1 MSIVKSLR
9 NIISSQEEHKIDAWL
24 QDYNDN
30 SEVLNEIIT
39 EEADFS
45 FLKDYQQF
53 DTPAA
58 WNSIESQIQ
67 EDTKPVTK
75 QFSLILKVAAV
86 GAVLLFS
93 LFAIKPMLTGDA
105 ISGMETMAYADKGQ
119 LNLPDGSLL
128 LVDKG
133 SSVEYNKD
141 AFNDNRMLAFEGRAY
156 FDIAKSKE
164 GKNFVIE
171 SEDLTVEILGTEF
184 EINTIADQPSV
195 IVTEGKVK
203 VTTATESMI
212 LVANESVHIENGKIV
227 KDTHSS
233 PNIKSWFTGEI
244 AFESVTMD
252 KVIEDLE
259 NHFNK
264 PIVTNDVD
272 LSCTWRAKFT
282 NDSLEEVL
290 NELSETRGAAYTIT
304 DKEITISN
312 ISCN

>member
-1 MSIVKSLR
+1 MSIVKSLK
-9 NIISSQEEHKIDAWL
+9 NILSSQEEHKIDAWL
-24 QDYNDN
+24 QDYTSN
-30 SEVLNEIIT
+30 SEVLNEMIT

-45 FLKDYQQF
+45 FLQDYEQF
-53 DTPAA
+53 DTPSA
-58 WNSIESQIQ
+58 WSNIESQIKD
-67 EDTKPVTK
+67 DTKPKAK
-75 QFSLILKVAAV
+75 QFSLLLKVAAV

-93 LFAIKPMLTGDA
+93 LVAIQPMLTGDS
-105 ISGMETMAYADKGQ
+105 ISGMEHMAYENKGQ

-133 SSVEYNKD
+133 SSVVYNKD
-141 AFNDNRMLAFEGRAY
+141 AFNESRLLAFEGRAY
-156 FDIAKSKE
+156 FDIAKSEE
-164 GKNFVIE
+164 GKNFIIE
-171 SEDLTVEILGTEF
+171 SDELTVEILGTEF
-184 EINTIADQPSV
+184 EINTLAKQPSV

-203 VTTATESMI
+203 VTTSTESMI

-233 PNIKSWFTGEI
+233 PNIKSWFTGEL

-252 KVIEDLE
+252 KVLEDLQ

-264 PIVTNDVD
+264 QIVTEDVD
-272 LSCTWRAKFT
+272 LSCTWRAKFN

-290 NELSETRGAAYTIT
+290 NELSETRGASYTIT
-304 DKEITISN
+304 DTKVTISD

>member
-1 MSIVKSLR
+1 MSIVKSLK

-24 QDYNDN
+24 EDYNAN
-30 SEVLNEIIT
+30 SEVLNEMIT
-39 EEADFS
+39 EEADLS
-45 FLKDYQQF
+45 FLKDYDTF
-53 DTPAA
+53 DTSSA
-58 WNSIESQIQ
+58 WNKIDAQIQ
-67 EDTKPVTK
+67 EDTKPKAK

-93 LFAIKPMLTGDA
+93 LFAIQPMLSGDSA
-105 ISGMETMAYADKGQ
+105 SGLEMMAYENKGE

-141 AFNDNRMLAFEGRAY
+141 AFNNNRMLAFEGRAY
-156 FDIAKSKE
+156 FDIAKSTE
-164 GKNFVIE
+164 GKNFIIE

-184 EINTIADQPSV
+184 EINTLVDNPSV

-212 LVANESVHIENGKIV
+212 LVANESVHIENGKII

-252 KVIEDLE
+252 KVIEDLQS
-259 NHFNK
+259 HFNK
-264 PIVTNDVD
+264 PILTENVD

-282 NDSLEEVL
+282 NDSLEEIL
-290 NELSETRGAAYTIT
+290 NELSETRGAAYSIT
-304 DKEITISN
+304 DTEITISN